1 VADLVAELGM
11 AESDLVPISM
21 APQPTD
27 CPVSDSRPQ
36 VPVTG
41 SELAYTA
48 MYSWVPFYCSDPTK
62 FNLEYVRTSDRRPG
76 TR

>member
-1 VADLVAELGM
+1 
-11 AESDLVPISM
+11 M

-48 MYSWVPFYCSDPTK
+48 NVFLGPLLLLDPTK
-62 FNLEYVRTSDRRPG
+62 ST
-76 TR
+76 